1 MLDKDINTN
10 LDYPNTNLDDYDRK
24 GLQTTTP

>member
-1 MLDKDINTN
+1 MLDKDVNTN
-10 LDYPNTNLDDYDRK
+10 LDYPNTKLDDYDRK